1 MQMLGPAH
9 AVLAVASLIVGAM
22 VLFQQKGGTRH
33 RLLGYLYAGAL
44 LLVNVSALSVYE
56 ESSGPGPFHVLALI
70 SLATLSGGF
79 IPAFLR
85 RPKNSWLQVHAYFM
99 SWSYAG
105 LVAAG
110 AGQMATKLLGPGVL
124 QVATPTA
131 LVVGVGALLI
141 HTRTPRIL
149 SSFARRRMRPDKS
162 PPRVTHRSSPPCFF

>member
-9 AVLAVASLIVGAM
+9 AALAVASLIVGAM
-22 VLFQQKGGTRH
+22 VLFQRKGGARH
-33 RLLGYLYAGAL
+33 RLLGYLYAVAL
-44 LLVNVSALSVYE
+44 LLVNVSALLVYE

-79 IPAFLR
+79 IPALLR
-85 RPKNSWLQVHAYFM
+85 RPRKSWLQVHAYFM
-99 SWSYAG
+99 SWSYVG

-110 AGQMATKLLGPGVL
+110 AAQMATKLAGSGVL

-141 HTRTPRIL
+141 HTRIPGIL
-149 SSFARRRMRPDKS
+149 SGFDRGRTRTDSS
-162 PPRVTHRSSPPCFF
+162 PPRVQPQ